1 MQNQLFE
8 LWTEGNL
15 GRVIVTNFWWFSNKG
30 DQDVEIESTVVL
42 VYCHNQW
49 RKPSSQM
56 GFPRLTMAA
65 MFGYKILTPWRSY
78 MEKRELHMNC
88 SHVTTT
94 RMTRPVVTS
103 GNLKAFRC
111 VLCA

>member
-30 DQDVEIESTVVL
+30 DQNVEIESTVVL

-56 GFPRLTMAA
+56 GFPRLT
-65 MFGYKILTPWRSY
+65 TPWRSY
-78 MEKRELHMNC
+78 MVIAKPSVILTLSIGM
-88 SHVTTT
+88 
-94 RMTRPVVTS
+94 
-103 GNLKAFRC
+103 L
-111 VLCA
+111 